1 MYRVSSIGQVEKD
14 DIPMQRLFCREFV
27 AGHSNWVIVKE
38 LYEKGVSGFKKSA
51 KERDAIQELQQ
62 DAVEG
67 KFDIL
72 LVYMFDRLGRKV
84 IREESRLSID
94 LLNELVAKAQEEIHR
109 LTLSSEEARSSLE
122 EVQHSAAQEE
132 QEMNQL
138 KTWADL
144 YDNCTF
150 AAKKMIAS
158 QFIKSIHVYRDYT
171 LEIMFNVTFDE
182 FRKLS
187 ADTRNLGNEK
197 AEIYARAE

>member
-1 MYRVSSIGQVEKD
+1 MTPPESPSLTVICIEWIYLYTNLMAVSSLYQIAADPQTANIYGQAAQQIKD
-14 DIPMQRLFCREFV
+14 
-27 AGHSNWVIVKE
+27 N
-38 LYEKGVSGFKKSA
+38 
-51 KERDAIQELQQ
+51 
-62 DAVEG
+62 
-67 KFDIL
+67 
-72 LVYMFDRLGRKV
+72 
-84 IREESRLSID
+84 ID

-150 AAKKMIAS
+150 AAKKMIVS

-187 ADTRNLGNEK
+187 ADTRNLGNGK